1 MPLRV
6 ISFKADEKLLEK
18 IDKYSAELGLTRS
31 EFIRMAVEK
40 YIYLLGKLE
49 EKKEKQIEEYEEE
62 VIIIS

>member
-18 IDKYSAELGLTRS
+18 IDRYSAELGLTRS

-40 YIYLLGKLE
+40 YIYLLEKLE
-49 EKKEKQIEEYEEE
+49 EKKDKQIEEYEEE
-62 VIIIS
+62 VIVIS